1 MSLAASGI
9 VLTAGAA
16 LAQSLTHVPSAN
28 GKLPGLVT
36 PTVLSPEL
44 AQIVRASGAY
54 AVENPSTGITHYGYA
69 NVGATVPMLATPN
82 SVSNV
87 EATKTEPDKNTYLRL
102 HRQAGPDA
110 SYDYGNHFLYQG
122 HEAGLV
128 VNPPVNNV
136 NRQGAITRINLDA
149 DAAHR
154 VTVLATQDTQGNPL
168 PAFDGST
175 WNPFAERLLFTA
187 EFGNGPGGSGG
198 GVWQA
203 TVDYPSRVEPLG
215 GILGRGG
222 YEGIQADAAGN
233 LWIVEDVGGAIPAA
247 GSNARVANSFIYR
260 FVPRNPYNLLA
271 GGALQVLQLASR
283 AHVGPIVFNAAD
295 ALTLDLMDLHT
306 YGNVFTTTWVTIHDT
321 AIDGSA
327 DFDANAQARLKG
339 GTPFKRPEN
348 GVFRPGS
355 DFREFFFTE
364 TGDTNATSTANAQFG
379 GYGGV
384 MKLSQSHPSAN
395 SGALTLFFKGDRE
408 HTAFDN
414 IQFWGADLLVVVED
428 RGDALHTQGNGAPGQ
443 TGTLDSAWLLDARK
457 DYVMASNRPVR
468 ILAQGR
474 DASAAL
480 DSALLGSA
488 GFQNDGD
495 NEITGIHISDGDP
508 SHHGL
513 LGAKI
518 PHPFR
523 DGWRVFYTQ
532 QHGDNVTYEIIRAP
546 RPGGDGRDAGRDN
559 D

>member
-295 ALTLDLMDLHT
+295 ALTQDLMDLHT

-364 TGDTNATSTANAQFG
+364 TGDTNALTQAGSAFG
-379 GYGGV
+379 GFGGLFKV
-384 MKLSQSHPSAN
+384 SQRRPTDDH
-395 SGALTLFFKGDRE
+395 GTLRLFFLGDVA
-408 HTAFDN
+408 HTGLDNLAFLTKDH
-414 IQFWGADLLVVVED
+414 LLSVED
-428 RGDALHTQGNGAPGQ
+428 AGDGLHAQRNA
-443 TGTLDSAWLLDARK
+443 LDSMYLFDVRTDYSNPARQ
-457 DYVMASNRPVR
+457 PVR
-468 ILAQGR
+468 VLAQGR
-474 DASAAL
+474 DASATIDAS
-480 DSALLGSA
+480 SAVSLG
-488 GFQNDGD
+488 NEGD
-495 NEITGIHISDGDP
+495 NEITGIHVSDGDP
-508 SHHGL
+508 TVNGV
-513 LGAKI
+513 LGNKN
-518 PHPFR
+518 PRPF
-523 DGWRVFYTQ
+523 DGKWRVFYTQ
-532 QHGDNVTYEIIRAP
+532 QHGDNTTWEIIP
-546 RPGGDGRDAGRDN
+546 NPGVAEAVKGGPHGDDN
-559 D
+559 EDDD